1 MKTLAAILVEQRK
14 PLELAE
20 VELPSLGFGQVLV
33 EVTASRICGTQIGE
47 IDGAKGPDR
56 WLPHLLGHEG
66 SGIVRETGPEVARV
80 KPGDK
85 VCLHWR
91 PGGGIEARPP
101 QYRWGGRTVNA
112 GYVTTFNHLAVVSEN
127 RLTTVPEDLDDEITC
142 LLADTLTTGFGVI
155 TNDAKVRL
163 GESVVVIGC
172 GGIGLGVIQG
182 AKLAGAYPV
191 IGVDVFDHKLE
202 VARSFGASHT
212 IDSRQAKF
220 PDAVRAILGGAPDVV
235 VDGTGNPEV
244 VAQAFELTAK
254 KGRTVL
260 FGVMRVEN
268 TMRLNTLPL
277 HFGKVLTGSEGGGS
291 RPSEDIPRF
300 LRMIRAGLFDP
311 KPMVSHRGTLGD
323 VNDLIA
329 KMRAGEVIHAI
340 LHYPHD

>member
-1 MKTLAAILVEQRK
+1 MKTAAAILVEQRR

-20 VELPSLGFGQVLV
+20 VEVPALRFGQVLV
-33 EVTASRICGTQIGE
+33 EVTASRICGSQIGE
-47 IDGAKGPDR
+47 IDGAKGPDK

-66 SGIVRETGPEVARV
+66 SGIVREIGPEVTRV

-91 PGGGIEARPP
+91 PGGGIESRSP
-101 QYRWGGRTVNA
+101 QYRWGERTVNA
-112 GYVTTFNHLAVVSEN
+112 GFVTTFNHFAVVSEN
-127 RLTTVPEDLDDEITC
+127 RLTTVPADLDDEVIC

-182 AKLAGAYPV
+182 AKLAGAYPI
-191 IGVDVFDHKLE
+191 IGVDVFDRKLE
-202 VARSFGASHT
+202 VARLFGASHT
-212 IDSRQAKF
+212 INSRVAKF
-220 PDAVRAILGGAPDVV
+220 PEEVRAILQGAPDVV
-235 VDGTGNPEV
+235 IDGTGNPEV
-244 VAQAFELTAK
+244 VAQAFELAAR

-268 TMRLNTLPL
+268 SMRLNTLPL
-277 HFGKVLTGSEGGGS
+277 HFGKILTGSEGGGS
-291 RPSEDIPRF
+291 RPGEDIPRY
-300 LRMIRAGLFDP
+300 LRMLRAGLFDP
-311 KPMVSHRGTLGD
+311 KPMVSHRGALND

-329 KMRAGEVIHAI
+329 RMRAGEVIHAI
-340 LHYPHD
+340 LHYPG